1 MRIIT
6 IGTMSDHANSR
17 SSAPTRLTKT
27 TRSWL
32 AAGFSVK
39 KFERVWLGSPRP
51 HEPSVGHKP
60 RKLGSRLFSGGLRAD
75 GGSTTSMRNAEERLE
90 EKREEPEVGRDTA
103 SFGTT
108 LSLWDDLVKR
118 ALNDEVNPSP
128 HPTPAVR
135 PPPNSS

>member
-1 MRIIT
+1 
-6 IGTMSDHANSR
+6 
-17 SSAPTRLTKT
+17 
-27 TRSWL
+27 
-32 AAGFSVK
+32 
-39 KFERVWLGSPRP
+39 
-51 HEPSVGHKP
+51 
-60 RKLGSRLFSGGLRAD
+60 
-75 GGSTTSMRNAEERLE
+75 MRNAEERLE